1 MNRIYILLSF
11 SSLLIF
17 TSAFGDTTFVE
28 DDIKLQTANGDI
40 AGTITVPKDT
50 KRMPIVIFVA
60 GSGPVDRNGNLPM
73 ANNDGFKKLASALAE
88 DGIAS
93 LRYDKR
99 GIGESALAGGNEGDL
114 KFEDFINDLSAWISL
129 TKKDKRFSKIIVA
142 GHSEGSLIGMVA
154 SIEADGFIS
163 IAGAGEPVDKVLK
176 RQLSTQPKQ
185 IQEFSYPIID
195 SLKLGKRVENVNPML
210 FNLFRPSV
218 QPYLISWMKYD
229 PKSEIKKLKIPVL
242 ILQGTNDIQVT
253 VDDATKLSTANP
265 AAHLVLIENMNH
277 VFRIVEGE
285 SREVNFAAYNN
296 PQLPIAKKL
305 VSSIISFVK
314 EI

>member
-1 MNRIYILLSF
+1 MNRIYILFSFLLLS
-11 SSLLIF
+11 IF
-17 TSAFGDTTFVE
+17 NSAFGDITFVE
-28 DDIKLQTANGDI
+28 NNIKLQTANGDI
-40 AGTITVPKDT
+40 AGTIALPKNAGQ
-50 KRMPIVIFVA
+50 MPIVIFVA

-99 GIGESALAGGNEGDL
+99 GIGESAKAGEKEGDL
-114 KFEDFINDLSAWISL
+114 KFEDYIKDLSAWISL

-163 IAGAGEPVDKVLK
+163 IAGAGEPVDKILK
-176 RQLSTQPKQ
+176 RQLSTQPQ
-185 IQEFSYPIID
+185 QVQDFSYPIID

-253 VDDATKLSTANP
+253 VDDANKLSTANP

-285 SREVNFAAYNN
+285 SREANLAAYNN
-296 PQLPIAKKL
+296 PQLPIAEKL
-305 VSSIISFVK
+305 VSSIIGFVK
-314 EI
+314 KI